1 MNYLLNDDGVDDDDD
16 DDAYTRWIK
25 NHIIKH
31 FFEFTSF

>member
-16 DDAYTRWIK
+16 DAYTSWIK